1 MWKTFLNLKFWI
13 PIILLGIGVGVAFE
27 MIKNKPSARKKP
39 NFKRGKLVE
48 VMDANFS
55 NPKIEIRTHGRI
67 SPAKKVVLSA
77 RTPGEVI
84 WISPKLNEGIFF
96 KKGQHLLSIGISQSQ
111 SRLKAPFNGVV
122 QSKNVDLG
130 QFVNVGTRLA
140 TLIGSERAEVKIEL
154 PISRLDWLPNISTK
168 ESVGKIKKGDYYK
181 IPANI
186 SLSGINSDTFWP
198 AIIKRHLL
206 ELNPRGM
213 MIQLIA
219 EVKDPFLLSKKER
232 IKVKNFTKKNFSSSS
247 KNKKLQSEY
256 KENKSFSEI
265 PLFVGAFVDVYI
277 PGRQLKNVIQI
288 PARAL
293 RDRDTVW
300 IAMGS
305 ELKIRNV
312 KIAHI
317 DLDNVYLSS
326 GVAPGEKIIISPIKG
341 AANGLK
347 IKVSKDIN
355 DTKISRIY
363 AILFTNPFQP
373 ESISEDTNKAQSS
386 KFLEKSYPTVKKK

>member
-1 MWKTFLNLKFWI
+1 MWKTLLNLKFWI
-13 PIILLGIGVGVAFE
+13 PVLLIGIGVVFAFE
-27 MIKNKPSARKKP
+27 MIKKKPTARKKP
-39 NFKRGKLVE
+39 NFKRGKLVDVIE
-48 VMDANFS
+48 AKIS

-67 SPAKKVVLSA
+67 SPAQKVAISA
-77 RTPGEVI
+77 RTSGEVI
-84 WISPKLNEGIFF
+84 WVSPKLNEGIFF
-96 KKGQHLLSIGISQSQ
+96 KKGQHLLSIGIRQSQ

-130 QFVNVGTRLA
+130 QFVNVGTRL
-140 TLIGSERAEVKIEL
+140 TTMIGSELAEVKIDL
-154 PISRLDWLPNISTK
+154 PISRLNWLPNKSKK
-168 ESVGKIKKGDYYK
+168 ESTGKKNKGDYYK
-181 IPANI
+181 IPAKI
-186 SLSGINSDTFWP
+186 SLSGINSDTYWP

-219 EVKDPFLLSKKER
+219 EVKDPFLLSKKDR
-232 IKVKNFTKKNFSSSS
+232 IQAKNFTKNNYGKNS

-265 PLFVGAFVDVYI
+265 PLFVGAFVDVHI
-277 PGRQLKNVIQI
+277 PGRKLKNVIQI

-347 IKVSKDIN
+347 IKLSKDIN
-355 DTKISRIY
+355 DAKEIKYGGR
-363 AILFTNPFQP
+363 
-373 ESISEDTNKAQSS
+373 
-386 KFLEKSYPTVKKK
+386 KKKENFKKIKGKS

>member
-1 MWKTFLNLKFWI
+1 MWKKLFNLKFWI
-13 PIILLGIGVGVAFE
+13 PILLIGVGGGFAFE
-27 MIKNKPSARKKP
+27 MIKNKPKARKKN

-48 VMDANFS
+48 VIEAKFS
-55 NPKIEIRTHGRI
+55 NPKIEIRTHGRV

-77 RTPGEVI
+77 RTAGEVI
-84 WISPKLNEGIFF
+84 WVSPKLNEGVFF
-96 KKGQHLLSIGISQSQ
+96 NKGQHLLSIGIRQSQ

-130 QFVNVGTRLA
+130 QYVNVGTKLA
-140 TLIGSERAEVKIEL
+140 TLIGSEIAEVKIDL
-154 PISRLDWLPNISTK
+154 PMGRLNWLSKKSIKGNG
-168 ESVGKIKKGDYYK
+168 GKIKKDDYYK
-181 IPANI
+181 IPAYI
-186 SLSGINSDTFWP
+186 SLTGINSETFWP

-219 EVKDPFLLSKKER
+219 EVKDPFLLEKRDR
-232 IKVKNFTKKNFSSSS
+232 IKVKNISKKKYSNSKKNQ
-247 KNKKLQSEY
+247 NLQSDY
-256 KENKSFSEI
+256 KEGESFLEI
-265 PLFVGAFVDVYI
+265 PLFMGAFVNVNI

-300 IAMGS
+300 IAMGN
-305 ELKIRNV
+305 ELKIRKV

-317 DLDNVYLSS
+317 DLDNVYLST
-326 GVAPGEKIIISPIKG
+326 GIGPGEKIIISPIKG

-347 IKVSKDIN
+347 IKLSKDIN
-355 DTKISRIY
+355 DTKDMKYGGR
-363 AILFTNPFQP
+363 
-373 ESISEDTNKAQSS
+373 K
-386 KFLEKSYPTVKKK
+386 KVKI

>member
-1 MWKTFLNLKFWI
+1 MWRALLNLKFWI
-13 PIILLGIGVGVAFE
+13 PVLLIGIGAGFAFE
-27 MIKNKPSARKKP
+27 MIKNKPAARKKH
-39 NFKRGKLVE
+39 NFKRGKLVDVIE
-48 VMDANFS
+48 ANFS
-55 NPKIEIRTHGRI
+55 NPKIEIRTHGRV
-67 SPAKKVVLSA
+67 SPAQKVAISA
-77 RTPGEVI
+77 RTSGEVI

-96 KKGQHLLSIGISQSQ
+96 KKGQHLVSIGIRQSQ

-140 TLIGSERAEVKIEL
+140 TLIGSEFAEVKIDL
-154 PISRLDWLPNISTK
+154 PISRLNWLPNKSK
-168 ESVGKIKKGDYYK
+168 NESAGKIKKGDYYK

-186 SLSGINSDTFWP
+186 SLSGINSDIFWP

-219 EVKDPFLLSKKER
+219 EVKDPFLLSNNNR
-232 IKVKNFTKKNFSSSS
+232 IKVKNFPKKTYSNSS
-247 KNKKLQSEY
+247 KNKKFESEY

-277 PGRQLKNVIQI
+277 PGRQLKDVIQI
-288 PARAL
+288 PTRAL
-293 RDRDTVW
+293 RDQDTVW
-300 IAMGS
+300 IAMGN

-347 IKVSKDIN
+347 IKLSKEI
-355 DTKISRIY
+355 KYGGR
-363 AILFTNPFQP
+363 
-373 ESISEDTNKAQSS
+373 
-386 KFLEKSYPTVKKK
+386 KKKENFKKTKRKS

>member
-1 MWKTFLNLKFWI
+1 MWKTLLNLKFWI
-13 PIILLGIGVGVAFE
+13 PVFLIGIGAGFAFE
-27 MIKNKPSARKKP
+27 MIKNKPAARKKP
-39 NFKRGKLVE
+39 NFKRGKLVDVIE
-48 VMDANFS
+48 AKFS

-67 SPAKKVVLSA
+67 SPAQKVAISA
-77 RTPGEVI
+77 RTSGEVI

-96 KKGQHLLSIGISQSQ
+96 KKGQHLLSIGIRQSQ

-122 QSKNVDLG
+122 QSKSVDLG

-140 TLIGSERAEVKIEL
+140 TLIGSELAEVKIDL
-154 PISRLDWLPNISTK
+154 PISRLNWLPNKLIK
-168 ESVGKIKKGDYYK
+168 ESGGKIKKGDYYK
-181 IPANI
+181 IPAKI
-186 SLSGINSDTFWP
+186 SLSGINSGTFWT

-219 EVKDPFLLSKKER
+219 EVKDPFLLSKKDLA
-232 IKVKNFTKKNFSSSS
+232 KVRNFSKKIHKDNS
-247 KNKKLQSEY
+247 KNLKLKSEY
-256 KENKSFSEI
+256 KEKKSFSEI
-265 PLFVGAFVDVYI
+265 PLFVGAFVDVHI
-277 PGRQLKNVIQI
+277 PGRQLRNVIQI

-300 IAMGS
+300 IAMGN

-326 GVAPGEKIIISPIKG
+326 GVMPGEKIIISPIKG

-347 IKVSKDIN
+347 IKLSEDIN
-355 DTKISRIY
+355 DTKEIKYGGRKKNGNFKKI
-363 AILFTNPFQP
+363 
-373 ESISEDTNKAQSS
+373 KG
-386 KFLEKSYPTVKKK
+386 KS